1 MNAQKRLPVL
11 CRFAGL
17 VFCVIFIVGCEE
29 QSKQADFSQSCFG
42 LSNSFYGRPNRYQC
56 RNLPQAMRGAYR
68 IEPVKNISMMDLKEM
83 LRKKQLVAEEFKKG
97 ERYVAMRDS
106 RIVQFDTFVSGLVVV
121 IERYHILD

>member
-1 MNAQKRLPVL
+1 
-11 CRFAGL
+11 
-17 VFCVIFIVGCEE
+17 
-29 QSKQADFSQSCFG
+29 
-42 LSNSFYGRPNRYQC
+42 
-56 RNLPQAMRGAYR
+56 MRGAYR

-83 LRKKQLVAEEFKKG
+83 LRKKQLVAEKFKKG